1 MKYCMTLDQLLGDS
15 GVTLGQQNVA
25 AIRIDDLTIDSRA
38 VKPGSLFCAYPGT
51 HSDGRKYIA
60 NAVEAGAVAVLCEAA
75 DSQAIECD
83 VPLIT
88 IVGLRA
94 KVGLIAN
101 VFFDQP
107 STELQV
113 FGVTGTNG
121 KTTCCYLLTQ
131 AFSAMGMDAVMLGT
145 LGSGRLNEIS
155 YKGLTTPD
163 PVEVHR
169 LLAQWRD
176 QGVTQVAM
184 EVSSHGLH
192 QGRVAGV
199 QFYCSLFTNLS
210 HDHLD
215 YHGDMQSYALAKRA
229 LFTEFPSELV
239 VTNADDEFGASLID
253 VANSGFVA
261 SYSVNEDAADVCLL
275 DAKLHSDGMQLCIE
289 AGDATLNLSTPL
301 IGEVNIPNLL
311 LLVTTLL
318 ALSVEVTQI
327 EEIVA
332 NLSPA
337 PGRMEVYVM
346 HQGPRVVVDFA
357 HTPDAL
363 DKALASVQKHCTGQ
377 LWCVFGCGGDR
388 DRGKRPIMGAAA
400 QRYADHIIVTN
411 DNPRSEHPQAIADDI
426 VAGIE
431 GSAEVILDRASA
443 IRAAIGKAKVGD
455 WVLLAGRGHE
465 TLQQIG
471 AEYLPF
477 SDREFVTKIVGG
489 VA

>member
-1 MKYCMTLDQLLGDS
+1 MALDQLLSDS
-15 GVTLGQQNVA
+15 GVTLGQQSVVA
-25 AIRIDDLTIDSRA
+25 LQIEDVTIDSRK
-38 VKPGSLFCAYPGT
+38 VTPGSLFCAYPGAN
-51 HSDGRKYIA
+51 SDGRNYIA
-60 NAVEAGAVAVLCEAA
+60 NAVKAGAVAVLCEAA
-75 DSQAIECD
+75 DSQLVQCD

-88 IVGLRA
+88 VVDLRA

-101 VFFDQP
+101 TFFAQP
-107 STELQV
+107 SADLQV

-131 AFSAMGMDAVMLGT
+131 AFTAMGLDAVLLGT

-192 QGRVAGV
+192 QERVAGV

-215 YHGDMQSYALAKRA
+215 YHGDMQNYAHAKRM
-229 LFTEFPSELV
+229 LFTDYPSELV

-253 VANSGFVA
+253 VANSDFVA
-261 SYSVNEDAADVCLL
+261 SYSVNEDVADVNLL
-275 DAKLHSDGMQLCIE
+275 EVALHSDGMRLSVE
-289 AGDATLNLSTPL
+289 AGDVTLNLATPL

-318 ALSVEVTQI
+318 ALSVETDQI
-327 EEIVA
+327 QDIVA
-332 NLSPA
+332 GLSPA
-337 PGRMEVYVM
+337 PGRMEVYAM
-346 HQGPRVVVDFA
+346 PEKPHVVVDFA

-363 DKALASVQKHCTGQ
+363 HKALASVQKHCTGE

-411 DNPRSEHPQAIADDI
+411 DNPRSEQPQSIADDI
-426 VAGIE
+426 LSGID
-431 GSAEVILDRASA
+431 GPAEVILDRASA
-443 IRAAIGKAKVGD
+443 IKTAITNAKSGD
-455 WVLLAGRGHE
+455 WVLIAGRGHE

-471 AEYLPF
+471 DELLPF
-477 SDREFVTKIVGG
+477 SDREFVAEIVGA